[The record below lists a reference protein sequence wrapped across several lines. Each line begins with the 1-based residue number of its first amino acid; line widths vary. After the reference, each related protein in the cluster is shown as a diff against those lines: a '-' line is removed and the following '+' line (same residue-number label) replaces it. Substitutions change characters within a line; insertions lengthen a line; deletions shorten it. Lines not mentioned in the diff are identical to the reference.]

1 MESYIL
7 TIDQGTT
14 STRCM
19 IFDKAG
25 NSLGSGQ
32 TEFTQYY
39 PNPGWVEHDPEEI
52 FTSVISA
59 TQKAL
64 DQCGIDP
71 VQIEAVGITNQRET
85 TVIWDKR
92 NGKPIHPAIVWQCR
106 RTASICE
113 KWKENG
119 WERIVSDRTGLVIDA
134 YFSATKIRF
143 ILDRISGAVQ
153 DADEGNLLFGTID
166 SWLVY
171 KLTGGKSHVTD
182 YSNASRTMI
191 FNTEKLTWD
200 EELCGMFGIPMSM
213 LPQVLPSC
221 SDFGEIAPGV
231 PGLEKLA
238 GIRIEGIAGDQAA
251 ALFGQMCIKEG
262 DVKNTY
268 GTGCFTL
275 MNTGSKRVISHSG
288 LLSSVAWS
296 YQGKTVYALEG
307 SVFHAGS
314 IISWLKDEL
323 HMISEPRECDTLAE
337 SVSDSEGVYMVPAFS
352 GLGAPYWDMY
362 ARGCIVGLTRGSGRA
377 HIARA
382 AIESIAFQVFDLIEL
397 MKRES
402 GYDIRSIKVDGGVS
416 VSNLLMQIQA
426 DLIGVPVDRSL
437 ERETTSQGVAFM
449 AGLTAGIWKD
459 IDEVQK
465 LRRSDRIFRPGLNQA
480 YIQERIKCWKKAVD
494 KASGWACPETG
505 KQTEGMDTE

>member
-1 MESYIL
+1 MGNYIL
-7 TIDQGTT
+7 TVDQGTT

-32 TEFTQYY
+32 QEFEQYY
-39 PNPGWVEHDPEEI
+39 PNPGWVDHDPEEI
-52 FTSVISA
+52 FASVVSA
-59 TQKAL
+59 LRKAL
-64 DQCGIDP
+64 EKSGIEP
-71 VQIEAVGITNQRET
+71 AQIEAIGITNQRET
-85 TVIWDKR
+85 TVVWNKE
-92 NGKPIHPAIVWQCR
+92 NGRPIHPAIVWQCR
-106 RTASICE
+106 RTAPICE
-113 KWKENG
+113 MWKENG
-119 WERIVSDRTGLVIDA
+119 WEKIVLERTGLVIDA
-134 YFSATKIRF
+134 YFSATKIKW
-143 ILDRISGAVQ
+143 ILDGVPGAMQ
-153 DADEGNLLFGTID
+153 DARDGKLLFGTID

-171 KLTGGKSHVTD
+171 KLTGGRSHVTD

-191 FNTEKLTWD
+191 FNTDKLCWD
-200 EELCGMFGIPMSM
+200 EELCDMFGIPMSM
-213 LPQVLPSC
+213 LPRALPSC
-221 SDFGEIAPGV
+221 SNFGEIEAGI

-238 GIRIEGIAGDQAA
+238 GIQITGIAGDQAA
-251 ALFGQMCIKEG
+251 ALFGQMCIEEG

-275 MNTGSKRVISHSG
+275 MNTGRKRVISENG

-296 YQGKTVYALEG
+296 FQGNTVYALEG

-314 IISWLKDEL
+314 IISWLKDEM
-323 HMISEPRECDTLAE
+323 HMISEPRECDELAE
-337 SVSDSEGVYMVPAFS
+337 SVSDSGGVYLVPAFS

-382 AIESIAFQVFDLIEL
+382 AIESIAFQVYDLIEL
-397 MKRES
+397 MKRDS

-449 AGLTAGIWKD
+449 AGLTAGIWEN
-459 IDEVQK
+459 IDDVQK
-465 LRRSDRIFRPGLNQA
+465 LRRSDRIFLPGISRSD
-480 YIQERIKCWKKAVD
+480 IQERIKCWRKAVS
-494 KASGWACPETG
+494 KASSWASTDCE
-505 KQTEGMDTE
+505 KQTEGMDKE